1 MANLSHLPAAAITAI
16 RSVPAGRDLVDATSP
31 VTINRSVPHG
41 HVAAV
46 GPPRSNSGLPAL
58 LGPAGRMRD
67 PALALIISRAVAP
80 ASKPATL
87 TA

>member
-1 MANLSHLPAAAITAI
+1 M
-16 RSVPAGRDLVDATSP
+16 PAGRDLVDATSP

-46 GPPRSNSGLPAL
+46 GAIAQKLGVPAL
-58 LGPAGRMRD
+58 LGPAGRMRY
-67 PALALIISRAVAP
+67 PAVALIISRAVTP

-87 TA
+87 TAET

>member
-1 MANLSHLPAAAITAI
+1 
-16 RSVPAGRDLVDATSP
+16 VPAGRDLVDATSP

-46 GPPRSNSGLPAL
+46 GAIARQLGLPAL
-58 LGPAGRMRD
+58 LRTGRMRD
-67 PALALIISRAVAP
+67 PALALIISRAVTP